1 MLLAFDR
8 MNQPTID
15 ELFPILARIESV
27 PLAECQ
33 AAYDRLD
40 EKSPGR
46 EMDDLNRWAPVMLTT
61 RNVLNRIWGGRVPT
75 KYKPEQYSE
84 LILAIEYVIRREKI
98 NP

>member
-1 MLLAFDR
+1 

-46 EMDDLNRWAPVMLTT
+46 EMDDLNRGAPVMLTT
-61 RNVLNRIWGGRVPT
+61 RNALTRVWGGRPPT
-75 KYKPEQYSE
+75 KYKPERYLD
-84 LILAIEYVIRREKI
+84 LILATEYVIRREKM
-98 NP
+98 NR